1 MKESPTTD
9 KKGTEETSLMEREET
24 PAEEKPAMSR
34 QHFHLLIMAAYAFG
48 LCILAPMVRL
58 DSSNMVGDVM
68 SRGMSRFYA
77 VLAFAGFWTGSVL
90 IFSVIMSNVWYKEW
104 GSTLIIN
111 IVSALVFGSLM
122 MAFC

>member
-1 MKESPTTD
+1 MKESPSTD
-9 KKGTEETSLMEREET
+9 KKNEETPLTKREET
-24 PAEEKPAMSR
+24 PAEEKTAMSR

-48 LCILAPMVRL
+48 LCILAPMARL
-58 DSSNMVGDVM
+58 DSSMVGDVM
-68 SRGMSRFYA
+68 SRGMSRFYT

-90 IFSVIMSNVWYKEW
+90 IFSVVMSNVWYKEW

-111 IVSALVFGSLM
+111 IVSALLFGSLM